1 MYKDYHIVLA
11 SKSPRRQELLKGLD
25 IPFEVKEISVSED
38 YPDSINPLEVAAYLS
53 EKKAN
58 AYDDLDNKKTIV
70 ITSDTIVLLDN
81 KIFGKPQNKK
91 EGFFML
97 KQLSG
102 RTHQVITGVTLK
114 SNSKQITFSE
124 TSSVLFGEHSDE
136 VLMDYIEAFNPI
148 DKAGA
153 YGIQDC
159 LDPDERSLGPL
170 NITVMA
176 GSYYNIIGL
185 PVELLD
191 EKLTSFIKE
200 LEATQ

>member
-1 MYKDYHIVLA
+1 M
-11 SKSPRRQELLKGLD
+11 
-25 IPFEVKEISVSED
+25 
-38 YPDSINPLEVAAYLS
+38 
-53 EKKAN
+53 
-58 AYDDLDNKKTIV
+58 

>member
-1 MYKDYHIVLA
+1 MNKDYHIVLA

-38 YPDSINPLEVAAYLS
+38 YPDSINTVEVAAYLS

-58 AYDDLDNKKTIV
+58 AYGDLDSKKTIV

-97 KQLSG
+97 KELSG

-136 VLMDYIEAFNPI
+136 ALKDYIAAFNPI

-159 LDPDERSLGPL
+159 LDLDGRSLGPL

-191 EKLTSFIKE
+191 QKLTSFIKE